1 LNFIS
6 ISLEYVNDF
15 QKINY
20 CENIV
25 YSKRSAGMFFI
36 GDTFDGHFPIF
47 IETRDLKIS
56 ESPDL
61 NLEES
66 SNSPIRAPMA
76 WVRKI
81 FKSKFPSEKKSDKN
95 FL

>member
-1 LNFIS
+1 MGKTKIKFSNF
-6 ISLEYVNDF
+6 SL
-15 QKINY
+15 KH
-20 CENIV
+20 
-25 YSKRSAGMFFI
+25 I

-66 SNSPIRAPMA
+66 SNTHGLG
-76 WVRKI
+76 K
-81 FKSKFPSEKKSDKN
+81 KN
-95 FL
+95 FQIKIPF

>member
-1 LNFIS
+1 
-6 ISLEYVNDF
+6 
-15 QKINY
+15 
-20 CENIV
+20 
-25 YSKRSAGMFFI
+25 MFFI
-36 GDTFDGHFPIF
+36 GDTFDGHFQIF

-66 SNSPIRAPMA
+66 SNSRIRVTMA
-76 WVRKI
+76 WVGKI

>member
-1 LNFIS
+1 MALILELKMNYMRKGIIKS
-6 ISLEYVNDF
+6 I
-15 QKINY
+15 KIPFKY
-20 CENIV
+20 
-25 YSKRSAGMFFI
+25 I
-36 GDTFDGHFPIF
+36 GDTFDGHFQIF

-76 WVRKI
+76 WARKI
-81 FKSKFPSEKKSDKN
+81 FKSKFHSERKFDKN